1 VAASFAAL
9 RYFAARA
16 VARFLYSSGTA
27 RSRTSTCQ
35 KLSVAQKY
43 ADLFAP
49 RLCQVGCNPHTGS
62 GISPVTL
69 RQHFREELDRG
80 PPKANSMV
88 GQTLY
93 QRATGGGDWRKASPL
108 DQPCHADVL
117 LSIAND
123 EDGT

>member
-1 VAASFAAL
+1 MKRRSQRPTKSPAVVNKKWLARQQRPFKPTEKQRGAVEAL
-9 RYFAARA
+9 AGQGFRHEDIAR
-16 VARFLYSSGTA
+16 LIM
-27 RSRTSTCQ
+27 
-35 KLSVAQKY
+35 
-43 ADLFAP
+43 
-49 RLCQVGCNPHTGS
+49 NPHTGS